1 MSSPQAASESPS
13 PPALSLADAHAR
25 EVAEG
30 KRFEF
35 GKNWSAFLSVLNDDR
50 IAIAMKSL
58 SEKLGSLEGKTFLD
72 IGCGSGLFSLC
83 AAKLGASRVV
93 SIDFDTQS
101 VACARELKRRYFPG
115 MDSWEITQGSVL
127 DDAFLATLGTF
138 DVVYVW
144 GVVHHTGNMWTAIA
158 NLPPLVR
165 PGGQLYT
172 AIYNNQGLQS
182 RIWTVIK
189 RLYCSGAP
197 GRWLVIGTFF
207 PLFFCIGVAVDS
219 LFLRNAFRRYRE
231 YKKHRG
237 MSMTYDWYD
246 WLGGYP
252 FEVAKPEEVFNFFRD
267 QGFALKYLKTV
278 GGALGNNEFVFVKA
292 AAGG

>member
-1 MSSPQAASESPS
+1 MSSPQPAAAA
-13 PPALSLADAHAR
+13 PAGALAGDHAR

-35 GKNWSAFLSVLNDDR
+35 GKNWSAFLGVLNDER
-50 IAIAMKSL
+50 IAVAMQSL
-58 SEKLGSLEGKTFLD
+58 SEKLGPLDGKTFLD
-72 IGCGSGLFSLC
+72 IGCGSGLFSLS

-93 SIDFDTQS
+93 SIDFDPQS
-101 VACARELKRRYFPG
+101 VACARELKRRYFPA
-115 MDSWEITQGSVL
+115 MDSWEVAQGSVL

-138 DVVYVW
+138 DVVYIW
-144 GVVHHTGNMWTAIA
+144 GVAHHTGAMWKALG

-172 AIYNNQGLQS
+172 AIYNDQGFRS
-182 RIWTVIK
+182 RVWTAVK
-189 RLYCSGAP
+189 RLYCSGP
-197 GRWLVIGTFF
+197 LGRWLVIAVYFPWFF
-207 PLFFCIGVAVDS
+207 LLGVAAD
-219 LFLRNAFRRYRE
+219 LFLLFRNPLRRYRE

-237 MSMTYDWYD
+237 MSMTHDWYD

-267 QGFALKYLKTV
+267 RGFALKYLKTV
-278 GGALGNNEFVFVKA
+278 GGALGNNEFVFEKQPLTRTA
-292 AAGG
+292 